1 MCIRDSIN
9 TSVIINLQSIVSI
22 EFNNQDSRLG
32 YLNEKLD
39 DLLEGI
45 NSSYGEELFNELVLR
60 LERTIN
66 DFNEEIS
73 ELTEA
78 VKGNSEKRAEII
90 HTLMEGSDSVSTT
103 QNSQDNAAEG
113 SNLDSEIM
121 SEWEK
126 RLEGLK

>member
-1 MCIRDSIN
+1 MG
-9 TSVIINLQSIVSI
+9 I

-32 YLNEKLD
+32 YLNDKLD

-45 NSSYGEELFNELVLR
+45 NASYGEELFNELVER
-60 LERTIN
+60 LQRTID
-66 DFNEEIS
+66 DFNEEIAN
-73 ELTEA
+73 LTEE

-90 HTLMEGSDSVSTT
+90 HTLMEG
-103 QNSQDNAAEG
+103 QEMSQSSAPANDTDESN
-113 SNLDSEIM
+113 NLDSEIM

>member
-1 MCIRDSIN
+1 M
-9 TSVIINLQSIVSI
+9 SI

-90 HTLMEGSDSVSTT
+90 HTLMEGSDSISTT
-103 QNSQDNAAEG
+103 QNSQDNTVEG

>member
-1 MCIRDSIN
+1 M
-9 TSVIINLQSIVSI
+9 SI

-90 HTLMEGSDSVSTT
+90 HTLMEGSDSTATT
-103 QNSQDNAAEG
+103 QNSQDNTLEG
-113 SNLDSEIM
+113 SSLDSEIM

>member
-1 MCIRDSIN
+1 M
-9 TSVIINLQSIVSI
+9 SI

-32 YLNEKLD
+32 YLNNKLD
-39 DLLEGI
+39 DLLDGI
-45 NSSYGEELFNELVLR
+45 NASYGEELFNELVTR

-66 DFNEEIS
+66 DFNDEIS
-73 ELTEA
+73 VLTEE

-90 HTLMEGSDSVSTT
+90 HTLMEGQDMAQTETT
-103 QNSQDNAAEG
+103 ADEG
-113 SNLDSEIM
+113 QETSNLDSEIL

>member
-1 MCIRDSIN
+1 M
-9 TSVIINLQSIVSI
+9 SI

-90 HTLMEGSDSVSTT
+90 HTLMEGSDSIETT
-103 QNSQDNAAEG
+103 QNSQDNTAEG

>member
-1 MCIRDSIN
+1 M
-9 TSVIINLQSIVSI
+9 SI

-90 HTLMEGSDSVSTT
+90 HTLMEGSDSISTT
-103 QNSQDNAAEG
+103 QNSQDNKLEG

>member
-1 MCIRDSIN
+1 
-9 TSVIINLQSIVSI
+9 VSI
-22 EFNNQDSRLG
+22 EFNNQDSRFG

-45 NSSYGEELFNELVLR
+45 NSSYGEELFNELVMR
-60 LERTIN
+60 LDRTIN

-73 ELTEA
+73 VLTEA

-90 HTLMEGSDSVSTT
+90 HTLMEGSDSISTESST
-103 QNSQDNAAEG
+103 QEEQSQS

>member
-1 MCIRDSIN
+1 M
-9 TSVIINLQSIVSI
+9 SI

-90 HTLMEGSDSVSTT
+90 HTLMEGSDSISTT
-103 QNSQDNAAEG
+103 QNSQDNTEEG

>member
-1 MCIRDSIN
+1 M
-9 TSVIINLQSIVSI
+9 SI

-90 HTLMEGSDSVSTT
+90 HNLMEGSDTISIT
-103 QNSQDNAAEG
+103 QDSSDNNAEG

>member
-1 MCIRDSIN
+1 M
-9 TSVIINLQSIVSI
+9 SI

-90 HTLMEGSDSVSTT
+90 HTLMEGSDSIPTT
-103 QNSQDNAAEG
+103 QNSLENTAEG

>member
-1 MCIRDSIN
+1 M
-9 TSVIINLQSIVSI
+9 SI

-66 DFNEEIS
+66 DFNEEIGK
-73 ELTEA
+73 LTEA

-90 HTLMEGSDSVSTT
+90 HTLMEGNDSISTT
-103 QNSQDNAAEG
+103 QNPQDNAGEG

>member
-1 MCIRDSIN
+1 M
-9 TSVIINLQSIVSI
+9 SI

-32 YLNEKLD
+32 YLNDKLD
-39 DLLEGI
+39 DLLDGI
-45 NSSYGEELFNELVLR
+45 NASYGEELFNELVTR

-66 DFNEEIS
+66 DFNEEIAT
-73 ELTEA
+73 LTEE

-90 HTLMEGSDSVSTT
+90 HTLMEGQEMAQSTASSNDT
-103 QNSQDNAAEG
+103 IEST
-113 SNLDSEIM
+113 NLDSEIM

>member
-1 MCIRDSIN
+1 M
-9 TSVIINLQSIVSI
+9 SI

-90 HTLMEGSDSVSTT
+90 HTLMEGSESTATT
-103 QNSQDNAAEG
+103 QNSQDNTVEG

>member
-1 MCIRDSIN
+1 M
-9 TSVIINLQSIVSI
+9 SI

-32 YLNEKLD
+32 YLNNKLD
-39 DLLEGI
+39 DLLDGI
-45 NSSYGEELFNELVLR
+45 NASYGEELFNELVTR

-66 DFNEEIS
+66 DFNDEIS
-73 ELTEA
+73 VLTEE

-90 HTLMEGSDSVSTT
+90 HTLMEGQDMAQTETT
-103 QNSQDNAAEG
+103 ADEVQET
-113 SNLDSEIM
+113 SNLDSEIL

>member
-1 MCIRDSIN
+1 M
-9 TSVIINLQSIVSI
+9 SI

-90 HTLMEGSDSVSTT
+90 HTLMEGSDSISTT
-103 QNSQDNAAEG
+103 QNSQDNTVEE

>member
-1 MCIRDSIN
+1 
-9 TSVIINLQSIVSI
+9 VSI

-45 NSSYGEELFNELVLR
+45 NSSYGEELFNELVMR
-60 LERTIN
+60 LDRTIN
-66 DFNEEIS
+66 DFNDEIS
-73 ELTEA
+73 QLTEA
-78 VKGNSEKRAEII
+78 VKGNSDKRAEII
-90 HTLMEGSDSVSTT
+90 HTLMEGNDSIS
-103 QNSQDNAAEG
+103 NESNANEDQG
-113 SNLDSEIM
+113 QSSNLDSEIM

>member
-1 MCIRDSIN
+1 M
-9 TSVIINLQSIVSI
+9 SI

-90 HTLMEGSDSVSTT
+90 HTLMEGSDSISTT
-103 QNSQDNAAEG
+103 QNSQDNTIEG

-121 SEWEK
+121 SECEK

>member
-1 MCIRDSIN
+1 M
-9 TSVIINLQSIVSI
+9 SI

-39 DLLEGI
+39 DLLGGI

-90 HTLMEGSDSVSTT
+90 HTLMEGSDTIAAT
-103 QNSQDNAAEG
+103 QNSQDNTVED

>member
-1 MCIRDSIN
+1 
-9 TSVIINLQSIVSI
+9 VGI

-32 YLNEKLD
+32 YLNDKLD
-39 DLLEGI
+39 DLLDGI
-45 NSSYGEELFNELVLR
+45 NTSYGEELFNELVTR
-60 LERTIN
+60 LERTVS

-73 ELTEA
+73 VLTEA

-90 HTLMEGSDSVSTT
+90 HTLMEGQDMTQVETVVDEGQDST
-103 QNSQDNAAEG
+103 
-113 SNLDSEIM
+113 NLDSEMI

>member
-1 MCIRDSIN
+1 M
-9 TSVIINLQSIVSI
+9 SI
-22 EFNNQDSRLG
+22 EFNNQDSRFG

-45 NSSYGEELFNELVLR
+45 NSSYGEELFNELVMR
-60 LERTIN
+60 LDRTIN
-66 DFNEEIS
+66 DFNDEIS
-73 ELTEA
+73 VLTEA

-90 HTLMEGSDSVSTT
+90 HTLMEGSDSISTETST
-103 QNSQDNAAEG
+103 QEEQGQS

>member
-1 MCIRDSIN
+1 M
-9 TSVIINLQSIVSI
+9 SI

-32 YLNEKLD
+32 YLNDKLD

-45 NSSYGEELFNELVLR
+45 NASYGEELFNELVSR
-60 LERTIN
+60 LDRTIN

-73 ELTEA
+73 LLTEA

-90 HTLMEGSDSVSTT
+90 HTLMEGQNVDNSASTT
-103 QNSQDNAAEG
+103 NNNNTNAG
-113 SNLDSEIM
+113 TDIDSEMM

>member
-1 MCIRDSIN
+1 MG
-9 TSVIINLQSIVSI
+9 I

-90 HTLMEGSDSVSTT
+90 HTLMEGNDSISAT
-103 QNSQDNAAEG
+103 QDVQDNALEG

>member
-1 MCIRDSIN
+1 M
-9 TSVIINLQSIVSI
+9 SI

-39 DLLEGI
+39 DLLQGI

-103 QNSQDNAAEG
+103 QNSRDNAAEG